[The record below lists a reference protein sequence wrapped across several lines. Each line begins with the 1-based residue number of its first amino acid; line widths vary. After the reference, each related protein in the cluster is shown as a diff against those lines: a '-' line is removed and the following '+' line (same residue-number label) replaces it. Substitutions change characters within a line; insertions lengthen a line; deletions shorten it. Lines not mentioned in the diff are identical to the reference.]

1 MKLSTAVSQK
11 ILKLCEEKN
20 ISINKLAAISFVTQ
34 STVQGLIQEK
44 SQSPKLATIK
54 KICEGLG
61 ITLEEFFDD
70 PLFDNLERDDK

>member
-1 MKLSTAVSQK
+1 MKLSRAVSQR
-11 ILKLCEEKN
+11 ILKLCSEKN

-44 SQSPKLATIK
+44 SESPKLATII

-70 PLFDNLERDDK
+70 PVFDHLERDDK

>member
-1 MKLSTAVSQK
+1 MKLSRAVSQR
-11 ILKLCEEKN
+11 ILKLCAEKN

-44 SQSPKLATIK
+44 SESPKLATII

-61 ITLEEFFDD
+61 IT
-70 PLFDNLERDDK
+70 